1 MHPDHTSTPALA
13 APPALTREE
22 FAARLTDMRAAF
34 DGCHVALLRAADYLT
49 LAAGL
54 AMNEP
59 SRIVIRQNANNVR
72 QAAARLLASVEG

>member
-1 MHPDHTSTPALA
+1 MHPDHTPTPALA

-22 FAARLTDMRAAF
+22 FAVRLADMRAAF

-59 SRIVIRQNANNVR
+59 SRISIRQNANNVR